1 MDMVMQVF
9 PAYML
14 VFCRIS
20 SFLMVAPVFS
30 TRTIPKTFKVG
41 IAFFISI
48 IVFLSVGFD
57 KPVPLDGAYILAV
70 MKEVLAGLI
79 IGYTAYLF
87 FTVVQT
93 SGAFIDM
100 QMGFAI
106 ANIVDPLTGVSA
118 PMLGN
123 LKFMMMTLVF
133 LSINGHHYLI
143 GAIMDSYKWLPLDNH
158 LFHTVYEGRMTEF
171 LTRTFADTFLL
182 ALQIS
187 APLVVAMFLT
197 DVGLGLLAR
206 TAPQYNVFVIGI
218 PVKILVGLA
227 LLILLM
233 PGFSTLFQM
242 VFDRMFGALEK
253 LFVIMKATGP

>member
-1 MDMVMQVF
+1 MNTVMQVF
-9 PAYML
+9 PAFML
-14 VFCRIS
+14 VLCRIA

-41 IAFFISI
+41 LAFFISI
-48 IVFLSVGFD
+48 VVFLTVGFD
-57 KPVPLDGAYILAV
+57 NPVPLDGAYILAIL
-70 MKEVLAGLI
+70 KEVLAGLV

-93 SGAFIDM
+93 AGAFIDI
-100 QMGFAI
+100 QMGFGI
-106 ANIVDPLTGVSA
+106 ANIVDPLTGASA
-118 PMLGN
+118 PIMGN
-123 LKFMMMTLVF
+123 LKFMLLTLVF

-143 GAIMDSYKWLPLDNH
+143 GAIMDSYKWLPLDGQ
-158 LFHTVYEGRMTEF
+158 LFHTVYEGRMTDF
-171 LTRTFADTFLL
+171 LARTFADTFLL
-182 ALQIS
+182 ALQIA

-197 DVGLGLLAR
+197 DAGLGLLAR

-233 PGFSTLFQM
+233 PGFGTLFQM

-253 LFVIMKATGP
+253 LFVIMKATQP